1 MLKPSWWLLA
11 AGIAHPCS
19 AVAGF
24 VLGAGAAD
32 KAYKLYNKR
41 LIIYEEN
48 ALLKRETAKQE
59 AIWRP
64 KLDEATARRDDL
76 KAELALRLRIEPKKT

>member
-41 LIIYEEN
+41 LIINEEN
-48 ALLKRETAKQE
+48 ASLKRETAKEEEKWQP
-59 AIWRP
+59 R
-64 KLDEATARRDDL
+64 LDQATARRDHL
-76 KAELALRLRIEPKKT
+76 KAQLARLRIEPKKT

>member
-1 MLKPSWWLLA
+1 MPKPSWWLLA

-48 ALLKRETAKQE
+48 
-59 AIWRP
+59 
-64 KLDEATARRDDL
+64 
-76 KAELALRLRIEPKKT
+76 RLSTEIVRVPRMYVSRS